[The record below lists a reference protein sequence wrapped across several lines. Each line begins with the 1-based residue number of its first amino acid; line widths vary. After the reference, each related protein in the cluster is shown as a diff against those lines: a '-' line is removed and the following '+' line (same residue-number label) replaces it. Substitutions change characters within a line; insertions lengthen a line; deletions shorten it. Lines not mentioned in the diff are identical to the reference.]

1 MTQTGLL
8 ATKRLEGKTAVITI
22 GNNSLDITMEQQ
34 LPINGRRHARMNL
47 MQHSNRLLK
56 IHSSRIP
63 MLMKGDVSNLDHR

>member
-47 MQHSNRLLK
+47 MQHSNRLVWFDPS
-56 IHSSRIP
+56 INSNCFFAIVSS
-63 MLMKGDVSNLDHR
+63 